1 MSDYTILLP
10 KITSVSFAPNP
21 VDINAKT
28 KLTVAV
34 TEETIVLE
42 PEILY
47 SGEIYAGEV

>member
-1 MSDYTILLP
+1 MSDYTMLLP
-10 KITSVSFAPNP
+10 KITSVSFTPNP

-28 KLTVAV
+28 KLTV

-42 PEILY
+42 PEIWY

>member
-1 MSDYTILLP
+1 MSDYTMLLP
-10 KITSVSFAPNP
+10 KIASVNFTPNP

-28 KLTVAV
+28 KLTVTV

-42 PEILY
+42 PEIWH

>member
-1 MSDYTILLP
+1 MSDYTILIP
-10 KITSVSFAPNP
+10 KITSVSFTPSP

-42 PEILY
+42 PEIWY